1 MQIRSTITTS
11 FLAIGLIS
19 FSISMSTLR
28 IFSRINVSSKLTK
41 DVVIKSFYE
50 THAILYHL
58 EDIGIY
64 LLSEGSPNAVNIM
77 PDLASEQLIHEI
89 DGHFDTLSK
98 LIGPTK
104 NTDTAAQETNLITI
118 SNSAQSIW
126 KSFLS
131 NYKHFLATFPNEI
144 QCPFPP
150 ITSKPYTNPSRR
162 QADGSRCWEWCS

>member
-28 IFSRINVSSKLTK
+28 IFSRIDVSSKLTK
-41 DVVIKSFYE
+41 DFVIRSFDE

-64 LLSEGSPNAVNIM
+64 LLSEGSPNAINIM
-77 PDLASEQLIHEI
+77 PDLTPEQLIHEI
-89 DGHFDTLSK
+89 EGHFDKLSK
-98 LIGPTK
+98 LIEPTK
-104 NTDTAAQETNLITI
+104 NTDTAAQESNLITI

-126 KSFLS
+126 KSFSS
-131 NYKHFLATFPNEI
+131 NYKHFLATFPNESSDMKI
-144 QCPFPP
+144 QTINTRLLPELKAI
-150 ITSKPYTNPSRR
+150 ITTETS
-162 QADGSRCWEWCS
+162 